1 MKHINARLI
10 ETTYDYQKEIARK
23 ACLHN
28 SIICLVTGLG
38 KTFII
43 EDFVKKRKKGERIFV
58 IAPSAFL
65 VIQFKSVLNMQLH
78 GSLKVG
84 DFFRSRPT
92 CSVDALVRLVECDMW
107 IFTPQL
113 LVEGYLRPLSTAV
126 SLVAILEWSWSMN
139 GITVHVE
146 TIRWEGCGSL
156 ACKVSS
162 SHDRSHSH
170 SCIGE
175 PCW

>member
-43 EDFVKKRKKGERIFV
+43 EDFVKKRKKGERVFV

-65 VIQFKSVLNMQLH
+65 VVQFNSVLNMQLH

-84 DFFRSRPT
+84 DFFRSRP
-92 CSVDALVRLVECDMW
+92 SVDALVECDVW

-113 LVEGYLRPLSTAV
+113 LVEAFEHSSV
-126 SLVAILEWSWSMN
+126 SCGDIGMVVVDEWHHSACGDHPMGGLWITCLQSIIL
-139 GITVHVE
+139 
-146 TIRWEGCGSL
+146 
-156 ACKVSS
+156 A
-162 SHDRSHSH
+162 
-170 SCIGE
+170 
-175 PCW
+175 